1 MELFITWKD
10 CGVHMIVF
18 LVNSDGLYKMNRLS
32 VPPDG
37 CSFRIHILVM
47 DALNCSKPCPDFELG
62 SRYIIPA
69 NLLQILR
76 GRLRPGDGLTGS
88 SRSYVKR
95 FNRKRNHKVQGADA
109 KCR

>member
-1 MELFITWKD
+1 
-10 CGVHMIVF
+10 MIVF

-62 SRYIIPA
+62 KQR
-69 NLLQILR
+69 
-76 GRLRPGDGLTGS
+76 
-88 SRSYVKR
+88 
-95 FNRKRNHKVQGADA
+95 
-109 KCR
+109 